1 MRAFE
6 DRSATVDALR
16 GAAALAVMLH
26 HLPRPA
32 AAPFAATWWATLPMQ
47 FGYLGVILF
56 LVLSGYCIH
65 FRNAQALAA
74 GRLANVNWRDFFRR
88 RVLRLYPAYLA
99 ALVIT
104 AVFSFP
110 ALRTAPAEQITGDL
124 VSHLTF
130 SHNLT
135 RDYCLGWFNVAMW
148 TVGLEFQLYL
158 LYPVYLA
165 ARRRWPAGRVLLI
178 AGSISAVWL
187 FGTTAITIAIY
198 RTTGTPVDQQSIGPI
213 GRWSFWPIGYWFAWV
228 LGAVAAEYAA
238 GTAPALGRLFQWKT
252 IIFAVCLTLLV
263 SERTLWT
270 IVKQSPIIGWHG
282 GRYIKDFS
290 RCIGALTDPIFAVAC
305 AAIIINFTRWRIA
318 QRWLAPL
325 SAIGLASYSLC
336 LTHVPMID
344 GLNRLWTGPPTVG
357 KSLLISAACIGL
369 GFLCYRLVEGP
380 CLRALRRPRAA
391 GTATALRRA
400 A

>member
-6 DRSATVDALR
+6 DRSVAVDALR
-16 GAAALAVMLH
+16 GAAALAVMIH

-32 AAPFAATWWATLPMQ
+32 AAPFATTWWATLPAQ

-74 GRLANVNWRDFFRR
+74 GRLTDVNWRDFFRR
-88 RVLRLYPAYLA
+88 RVLRLYPAYFA
-99 ALVIT
+99 ALLIT
-104 AVFSFP
+104 AAFNVA
-110 ALRTAPAEQITGDL
+110 ALRTAPAQQIAGDL

-130 SHNLT
+130 SHNLM
-135 RDYCLGWFNVAMW
+135 RDYCLGWFNVALW

-158 LYPVYLA
+158 LYPVYLG
-165 ARRRWPAGRVLLI
+165 ARRRWPAGRVLMI
-178 AGSISAVWL
+178 AGSISGIWL
-187 FGTTAITIAIY
+187 FGTTATSIAIF
-198 RTTGTPVDQQSIGPI
+198 RATGTPVDQQSIGPI
-213 GRWSFWPIGYWFAWV
+213 GRWGFWPIGYWFAWV
-228 LGAVAAEYAA
+228 LGAVAAEYAVGA
-238 GTAPALGRLFQWKT
+238 APALSRLFHWKT
-252 IIFAVCLTLLV
+252 IVVAACLAFII
-263 SERTLWT
+263 SDRTLWMV
-270 IVKQSPIIGWHG
+270 IKQSPIVGWTG
-282 GRYIKDFS
+282 GRYIKDLS

-305 AAIIINFTRWRIA
+305 AAIIINFTRWQIS
-318 QRWLAPL
+318 QRWFAPL
-325 SAIGLASYSLC
+325 SSIGVASYSLC

-344 GLNRLWTGPPTVG
+344 VVSRYWSGPPTVG
-357 KSLLISAACIGL
+357 KSLLISAVCIGL

-391 GTATALRRA
+391 VPATALRRA

>member
-6 DRSATVDALR
+6 DRSVAVDALR

-32 AAPFAATWWATLPMQ
+32 AIPFTPVWWSTLPLQ

-65 FRNAQALAA
+65 FRNAQALGA
-74 GRLANVNWRDFFRR
+74 GRLTDVNWRDFFRR

-99 ALVIT
+99 ALIVT
-104 AVFSFP
+104 AAFNVT
-110 ALRTAPAEQITGDL
+110 ALRTMPAQQIAGDL
-124 VSHLTF
+124 ISHLTF
-130 SHNLT
+130 SHNLM
-135 RDYCLGWFNVAMW
+135 RDYCLGWFNVALW

-158 LYPVYLA
+158 LYPLYLA
-165 ARRRWPAGRVLLI
+165 LRRRWSAGRMLLV
-178 AGSISAVWL
+178 AGLTSGIWL

-198 RTTGTPVDQQSIGPI
+198 RATGAPVDQQSIGPI

-228 LGAVAAEYAA
+228 LGAVAAEYAVGA
-238 GTAPALGRLFQWKT
+238 APSLGRLFHWKT
-252 IIFAVCLTLLV
+252 IVVAACLAFII
-263 SERTLWT
+263 SDRTLWT
-270 IVKQSPIIGWHG
+270 IVKQSPIVGWSG
-282 GRYIKDFS
+282 GLLIKDAS

-305 AAIIINFTRWRIA
+305 AAIIINFTRWRVS
-318 QRWLAPL
+318 QRWFAPL
-325 SAIGLASYSLC
+325 SALGLASYSLC

-344 GLNRLWTGPPTVG
+344 FASRNWSGSPTMG
-357 KSLLISAACIGL
+357 KSLMISVACIGV

-380 CLRALRRPRAA
+380 CLRVLRRPRAVVP
-391 GTATALRRA
+391 ATALRRA